1 MKIIIAPAKKMRN
14 DVDYLSPKQQPVFE
28 KDAKKLLKQL
38 KTCSISEI
46 KRTLKTS
53 DTIAKEAFLMYRM
66 MDFKQAGTPALL
78 AYVSCQVFMAS
89 YRHLMQYILIV

>member
-1 MKIIIAPAKKMRN
+1 MN
-14 DVDYLSPKQQPVFE
+14 VDYLSPKQQPVFE

-66 MDFKQAGTPALL
+66 M
-78 AYVSCQVFMAS
+78 
-89 YRHLMQYILIV
+89 I